1 MKYQLILPLSLILF
15 FAACKPSVKPESLYG
30 KWKYVRVR
38 NPNASPPDSVG
49 AVTLQSEK
57 PYILFT
63 QQDSLVINWDSKV
76 LSHGTFKI
84 DGRNIQY
91 KEILADGKT
100 REFPFY
106 IEDFTDKQII
116 FSTKGTDGSEVTAVK
131 E

>member
-1 MKYQLILPLSLILF
+1 MRNLLLLIIIVLS
-15 FAACKPSVKPESLYG
+15 FAACKPSVSPQDLYG
-30 KWKYVRVR
+30 KWKYTRVR

-57 PYILFT
+57 PYIQFT
-63 QQDSLVINWDSKV
+63 QQDSLIINWDNKV

-84 DGRNIQY
+84 DGRSIQY
-91 KEILADGKT
+91 KEILPDGKT

>member
-1 MKYQLILPLSLILF
+1 MRNLLLLFTIGLF
-15 FAACKPSVKPESLYG
+15 FTACKPSVNPESLYG
-30 KWKYVRVR
+30 KWKYIRVR
-38 NPNASPPDSVG
+38 NPNAGTPDSVG

-57 PYILFT
+57 PYIQFT
-63 QQDSLVINWDSKV
+63 QQDSLIINWDSKV

-91 KEILADGKT
+91 KEILPDGKT

-106 IEDFTDKQII
+106 IEDFTNKQII
-116 FSTKGTDGSEVTAVK
+116 FSTKGADGSEVTAVK

>member
-1 MKYQLILPLSLILF
+1 MKQQLALLALVCIFL
-15 FAACKPSVKPESLYG
+15 AACKPSITPESLYG

-49 AVTLQSEK
+49 AVTLQLEK
-57 PYILFT
+57 PYIQFT
-63 QQDSLVINWDSKV
+63 QKDSLIINWDGRI
-76 LSHGTFKI
+76 LSHGTFKL
-84 DGRNIQY
+84 DGQTIQY

-106 IEDFTDKQII
+106 IEDLKDKQLI

>member
-1 MKYQLILPLSLILF
+1 MRNLLLLFTITLS
-15 FAACKPSVKPESLYG
+15 FAACKPSASPQDLYG
-30 KWKYVRVR
+30 KWKYIRVR
-38 NPNASPPDSVG
+38 NPNANTPDSVG

-57 PYILFT
+57 PYIQFT
-63 QQDSLVINWDSKV
+63 QQDSLMINWDGKV

-91 KEILADGKT
+91 TEILADGKT

-106 IEDFTDKQII
+106 IEDFTGKQLI
-116 FSTKGTDGSEVTAVK
+116 FSTKGADGSEVTAVK